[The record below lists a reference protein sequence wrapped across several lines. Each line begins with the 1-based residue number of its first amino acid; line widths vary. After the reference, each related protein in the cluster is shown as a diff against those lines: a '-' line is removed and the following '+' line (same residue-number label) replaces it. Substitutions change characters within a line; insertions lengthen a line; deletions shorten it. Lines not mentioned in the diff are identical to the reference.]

1 MAVDNPNLLFDVR
14 RSVRYHDRR
23 LDYYEK
29 MSQLT
34 SFLTILL
41 SGSILLQIAGA
52 KYEPPWW
59 LVLIS
64 LVAALLAAFDI
75 VVGYTKMLNLHKDLR
90 RRFCLLEAKT
100 LNAKTDDQL
109 NKCNAEKIT
118 IELDEPPVYRALDL
132 LCYNEV
138 MIANGYKPGDPDAIF
153 AKLSNWHKLTCHIW
167 RWPNIGHDLM
177 SLEENNK
184 VSKAKVIVGVL
195 ILLGLGVAIGNQY
208 ANYKTFQDA
217 EAAQAKDKTNFV
229 INNLEVSKLS
239 DRSAKEYALNM
250 LLTIDKAK
258 KDFAIALDNKD
269 FDLYRAKVDDELL
282 VKLNNWPETNLKN
295 NAIFPYSDCRQ
306 AADDYR
312 NYTADF
318 FNDKASN
325 IQKNKFEKQFNTSY
339 AGCQASIKNPDMSL
353 KDIE

>member
-1 MAVDNPNLLFDVR
+1 MG
-14 RSVRYHDRR
+14 
-23 LDYYEK
+23 
-29 MSQLT
+29 QLT

-90 RRFCLLEAKT
+90 RRFCLLEAKA

-138 MIANGYKPGDPDAIF
+138 MIASGYKPSDPDVVF
-153 AKLSNWHKLTCHIW
+153 AKLNTWHRLTCHIW

-177 SLEENNK
+177 SLQENNK
-184 VSKAKVIVGVL
+184 MSKAKVVVG
-195 ILLGLGVAIGNQY
+195 ILVVLGLGAGIGNQY
-208 ANYKTFQDA
+208 ANYKTFQEA
-217 EAAQAKDKTNFV
+217 QAAQTKDTTNV
-229 INNLEVSKLS
+229 AVKELEVSKLS
-239 DRSAKEYALNM
+239 DSSAKEYALNM
-250 LLTIDKAK
+250 LLVIDQAK
-258 KDFAIALDNKD
+258 KDFAISLDKKD
-269 FDLYRAKVDDELL
+269 IDLYRAKVNDELL
-282 VKLNNWPETNLKN
+282 LQLSKWPEMNLNN
-295 NAIFPYSDCRQ
+295 NAIFPYHDCRQ

-312 NYTADF
+312 NYTASF
-318 FNDKASN
+318 FDGKPINA
-325 IQKNKFEKQFNTSY
+325 QKNPLEKQFKTSY
-339 AGCQASIKNPDMSL
+339 AGCLASIKNPDMAL
-353 KDIE
+353 KNIE